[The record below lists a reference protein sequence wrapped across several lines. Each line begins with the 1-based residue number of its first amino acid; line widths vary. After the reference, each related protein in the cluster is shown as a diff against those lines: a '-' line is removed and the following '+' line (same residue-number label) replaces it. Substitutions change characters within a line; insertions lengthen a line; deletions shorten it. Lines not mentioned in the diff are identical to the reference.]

1 MFFCKE
7 ENAEQNFDN
16 FSQLKPFSRRSL
28 AEPVFLSIMI
38 GYVFCPLRVCS
49 EKMLKHS
56 VEQTV
61 KLNNATNRRRS
72 SHDVDNI
79 TKGKVTEKSEFL
91 RGHTGRLEDDQY
103 RF

>member
-1 MFFCKE
+1 
-7 ENAEQNFDN
+7 
-16 FSQLKPFSRRSL
+16 
-28 AEPVFLSIMI
+28 
-38 GYVFCPLRVCS
+38 
-49 EKMLKHS
+49 MLKHS